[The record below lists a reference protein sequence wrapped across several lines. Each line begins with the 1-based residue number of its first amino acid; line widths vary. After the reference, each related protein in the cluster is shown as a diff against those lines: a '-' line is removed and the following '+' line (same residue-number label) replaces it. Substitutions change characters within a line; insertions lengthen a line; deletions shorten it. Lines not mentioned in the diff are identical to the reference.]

1 MFAYRDHFMDA
12 KLTLKLDKN
21 VIENAKQYASLNKQ
35 SLSRL
40 IESYLKAIT
49 EKEKKIQDDDFEI
62 SPFIKSFRTG
72 VKIPPD
78 LDYKKEYGEYLSEKY
93 L

>member
-1 MFAYRDHFMDA
+1 MDA

-21 VIENAKQYASLNKQ
+21 VIENAKHYATKNKQ

-49 EKEKKIQDDDFEI
+49 NEEQTIKDDDFEI
-62 SPFIKSFRTG
+62 SPFINSLRTG
-72 VKIPPD
+72 VKLPSD

-93 L
+93 K